1 MITRGDLFRIVPEPW
16 SLGISP
22 VLARRLLNATSLVV
36 VAGLALKAGDPE
48 FLLDALWVTLA
59 ISAFVLGMRATVFR
73 MAGML
78 VVLEGSAA
86 AGIGLAQPVETEL
99 ADLGEWPLMIVI
111 STLVALMADRVST
124 MARRYAGLYR
134 LASDRLTTAQEDE
147 RGRLARDLHDGV
159 GQTLTAVV
167 LTLDAAEASLRQ
179 GSDSGT
185 ASAMSSVESA
195 VRRARELSLAALDEA
210 REVAAQ
216 LRPPRIHEMG
226 LGAAICD
233 LAEAAGVPVDVRFR
247 PALLPPGLI
256 HPHRQLDA
264 YRVVQEAVGNAA
276 RHGHAAHVWID
287 AEVSDGMLRVVI
299 GDDGVGFD
307 RATTPIGLGLA
318 GMQERTAILLGQ
330 LEVRSEPGAGTTVEL
345 LMPSLGL
352 GESEASRGTAVK
364 PIEGRP

>member
-1 MITRGDLFRIVPEPW
+1 MITRGDLSHIVPEPW
-16 SLGISP
+16 SLGVSP
-22 VLARRLLNATSLVV
+22 ATARRLLNAASLVV
-36 VAGLALKAGDPE
+36 VAGLALKAGDTE

-78 VVLEGSAA
+78 VLLEGSAA
-86 AGIGLAQPVETEL
+86 AGIGLAQPVEGEL

-111 STLVALMADRVST
+111 STLVALMADRVSR

-185 ASAMSSVESA
+185 PTTISAVVSA
-195 VRRARELSLAALDEA
+195 VRRARDLSVAALDET

-216 LRPPRIHEMG
+216 LRPPRIHEVG
-226 LGAAICD
+226 LGAAIAD
-233 LAEAAGVPVDVRFR
+233 LAEAAGVPVEVRFS
-247 PALLPPGLI
+247 PSILPPGLI
-256 HPHRQLDA
+256 HRNRQLDA

-287 AEVSDGMLRVVI
+287 GEVSDGMLRIVV

-307 RATTPIGLGLA
+307 RVTTPMGLGLA
-318 GMQERTAILLGQ
+318 GMQERTAILLGR

-345 LMPSLGL
+345 VMPVLGP
-352 GESEASRGTAVK
+352 GETDAARGVSVK
-364 PIEGRP
+364 PLQDGA